1 MPKKDRIDDTTHL
14 EKKRLSQ
21 WIILDPF
28 FTLRGPSWTL
38 RWLCDARVRP
48 RVRHAR
54 QAGRGDTPFSV
65 VDGDDTTPS
74 SSLASLFLSIDDPLL
89 SGGHRF
95 VRGQSDGV

>member
-1 MPKKDRIDDTTHL
+1 VDYIRPFLNTTRAVLDL
-14 EKKRLSQ
+14 EMVVRREGTTRAAGWQ
-21 WIILDPF
+21 GRH
-28 FTLRGPSWTL
+28 TL
-38 RWLCDARVRP
+38 
-48 RVRHAR
+48 
-54 QAGRGDTPFSV
+54 

>member
-1 MPKKDRIDDTTHL
+1 MVVRREGETEGTTRAAGWQGRH
-14 EKKRLSQ
+14 
-21 WIILDPF
+21 
-28 FTLRGPSWTL
+28 TL
-38 RWLCDARVRP
+38 
-48 RVRHAR
+48 
-54 QAGRGDTPFSV
+54 